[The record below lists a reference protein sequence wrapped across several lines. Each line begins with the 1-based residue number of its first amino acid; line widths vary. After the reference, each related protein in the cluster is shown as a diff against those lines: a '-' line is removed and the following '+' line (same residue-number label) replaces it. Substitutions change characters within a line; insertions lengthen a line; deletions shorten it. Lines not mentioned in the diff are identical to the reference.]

1 MEGSGGSP
9 HLGREGAS
17 KARAHLEGLQGE
29 TIPDSSNCTS
39 QEKSNQR
46 REPVSKRRSMIKI
59 HSLHRILK
67 MED

>member
-1 MEGSGGSP
+1 MEGAGGSP

-17 KARAHLEGLQGE
+17 KAGGHLEGLQSE
-29 TIPDSSNCTS
+29 TVPDSSNCTS

-46 REPVSKRRSMIKI
+46 REPISKRRSMIKI